1 MSADR
6 INLHATAITVDEI
19 GILFIG
25 PSGSGK
31 SSLAFAFLTEARY
44 AGQSSALIADDQIFV
59 SQQQDGTIIAE
70 RPASIAGLLELRG
83 SGIVRLDSIEKVT
96 LHYAVMVLAPNDTHE
111 RLPPENEMY
120 ALPCGGE
127 LPVIRIP
134 LQCHNPWARFR
145 TLVSNSLY
153 A

>member
-19 GILFIG
+19 GILFVG

-83 SGIVRLDSIEKVT
+83 SGIVLLDSIEKAT
-96 LHYAVMVLAPNDTHE
+96 LHYAVMVLAPNDKHE

-120 ALPCGGE
+120 ALPCGGR
-127 LPVIRIP
+127 LPVTRIQ
-134 LQCHNPWARFR
+134 LQCHNPLARFR